1 MPYSKM
7 SELPEAIQGLP
18 KHAAEVWMAAYNA
31 AVKEYK
37 GDEAKCA
44 ATAWAAVKVAGYA
57 KNEAGEWTR
66 SKESAVAESLVRLS
80 AFGQGSTP
88 EVKHVAADWCAVGV
102 NDKTYRVGYTT
113 SGNSYAFGK
122 AVLMTVAEADA
133 LEPEPPRES
142 FTAKE
147 SEQIQFTV
155 AEGVNIDGE
164 IYHAKPDAG
173 EYPVFIVAEGI
184 NRGKKRQYTGKCMES
199 VTGGF
204 YDGVPMFLDHVGE
217 EGKVTVRSVR
227 DLAGKVLKSGRAIVH
242 EGVKKIPGVVR
253 FMGWAKEQAKDPDW
267 RGGVGLSHVADV
279 AGYVGKVGKETLRVI
294 ESIVHPYSV
303 DVVSSAA
310 FGGRVMESNGVDS
323 RVEDLTMLETLK
335 IDDLNTHR
343 PDLVTAIKES
353 ARAEFR
359 VQESDDEAVK
369 AATARADAAEAR
381 AKASDAALRKVQVK
395 EAAAVEVAKP
405 DLKVPEAART
415 LIVNRVA
422 DRLGGAEISADKL
435 SATVSEAVNAEIAL
449 GQAFAPAKAIPDVPP
464 NHGGGDAET
473 KRAKLQET
481 FDAGYVRPKPKAD

>member
-1 MPYSKM
+1 MEK
-7 SELPEAIQGLP
+7 
-18 KHAAEVWMAAYNA
+18 V
-31 AVKEYK
+31 EYETTIK
-37 GDEAKCA
+37 IA
-44 ATAWAAVKVAGYA
+44 
-57 KNEAGEWTR
+57 
-66 SKESAVAESLVRLS
+66 AVAE
-80 AFGQGSTP
+80 A
-88 EVKHVAADWCAVGV
+88 GV
-102 NDKTYRVGYTT
+102 NR
-113 SGNSYAFGK
+113 A
-122 AVLMTVAEADA
+122 AE
-133 LEPEPPRES
+133 PQRES

-173 EYPVFIVAEGI
+173 EYPVFIVAEGV

-199 VTGGF
+199 VASSF

-227 DLAGKVLKSGRAIVH
+227 DLAGKVLRSGRAIVH

-253 FMGWAKEQAKDPDW
+253 FMGWAKEQAKDADW

-279 AGYVGKVGKETLRVI
+279 SGYVGKVGKDTMRGS

-310 FGGRVMESNGVDS
+310 FGGKVMESNGVDR

-359 VQESDDEAVK
+359 VQESDDEATK
-369 AATARADAAEAR
+369 AALARADAAEAQ
-381 AKASDAALRKVQVK
+381 AKALKSDLHKVRVA
-395 EAAAVEVAKP
+395 EAVTAEVAKP
-405 DLKVPEAART
+405 EHKIPDSARP
-415 LIVNRVA
+415 LIV
-422 DRLGGAEISADKL
+422 DRLKTRLGAADISADAL
-435 SATVSEAVNAEIAL
+435 SATVSTAVKEEVAL
-449 GQAFAPAKAIPDVPP
+449 GAAFVPAKTTPSVPP
-464 NHGGGDAET
+464 NKGGSGEPTA
-473 KRAKLQET
+473 KAKLQER
-481 FDAGYVRPKPKAD
+481 FDRMGGLPSPKEAE